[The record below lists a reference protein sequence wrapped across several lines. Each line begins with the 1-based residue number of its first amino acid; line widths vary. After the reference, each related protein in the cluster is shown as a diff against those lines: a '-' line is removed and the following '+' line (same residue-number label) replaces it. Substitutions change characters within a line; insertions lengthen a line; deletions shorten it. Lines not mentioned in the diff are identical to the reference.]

1 MLYVCGESL
10 IDLVPA
16 SSQSEQTALVPLLPV
31 PGGGPFNAACY
42 CGMFDRKVAFVSRI
56 SEDGFGEALVEVL
69 RHYGVDTSFVQR
81 GPEPTTLAVATPGPD
96 GSASYSFYLEGT
108 ADRLVDPQISGIGT
122 GDILSVGTL
131 SLALEPGASRY
142 AALVHEAAQRGAI
155 VTLDPNIRD
164 LTRTPEHR
172 ATLRGL
178 LADVSVLK
186 LSEEEV
192 EFLGEDVTTMVPAT
206 VITRGSEGLRLVMG
220 EHTLD
225 VPPVPVDVVDTI
237 GAGDTVMAV
246 ILSELDARGAR
257 LPESPEEW
265 RPILERAARE
275 AAETC
280 AHAGARR

>member
-1 MLYVCGESL
+1 
-10 IDLVPA
+10 
-16 SSQSEQTALVPLLPV
+16 
-31 PGGGPFNAACY
+31 
-42 CGMFDRKVAFVSRI
+42 
-56 SEDGFGEALVEVL
+56 
-69 RHYGVDTSFVQR
+69 
-81 GPEPTTLAVATPGPD
+81 
-96 GSASYSFYLEGT
+96 YSFYLEGT
-108 ADRLVDPQISGIGT
+108 ADRLVDPQLPPLGA

-142 AALVHEAAQRGAI
+142 AALVHEAARQGAL
-155 VTLDPNIRD
+155 VTLDPNIRA
-164 LTRTPEHR
+164 LTATPEHR
-172 ATLRGL
+172 EALRAL
-178 LADVSVLK
+178 LPDVSVLK
-186 LSEEEV
+186 LSEDEV
-192 EFLGEDVTTMVPAT
+192 DFLGEDVTTLVPAAI
-206 VITRGSEGLRLVMG
+206 ITRGGEGLRLVMG

-225 VPPVPVDVVDTI
+225 VSPAPVEVVDTI